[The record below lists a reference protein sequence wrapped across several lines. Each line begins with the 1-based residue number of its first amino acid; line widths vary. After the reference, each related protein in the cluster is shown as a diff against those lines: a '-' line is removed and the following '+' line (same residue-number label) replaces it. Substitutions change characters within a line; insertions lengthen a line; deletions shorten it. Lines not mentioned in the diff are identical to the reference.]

1 METEVVDKT
10 ETGLATVDLDA
21 FGDGGLSSQ
30 DIVIPKVLAMQGLSA
45 LVTDTKHPA
54 KFGDLVSSLD
64 KTVIGNVEDAPLEFI
79 PFYLHKT
86 WIVSKL
92 VGKKFVFDHI
102 EDVTPANENKKWEEV
117 SDGQQWKNEKSLN
130 FYSILPSDP
139 SLPYIVQFKGTSS
152 KAGRELAT
160 QMYVKNKASK
170 LTPAGKVMSLK
181 GSIVSNDNGTYV
193 VLGTEVSR
201 TSTEGEVGNCLEWF
215 STIKGG
221 KTKADEEQF

>member
-1 METEVVDKT
+1 MEQEVVEK
-10 ETGLATVDLDA
+10 DLGSEVANIDLNA

-45 LVTDTKHPA
+45 LVTEGKA

-64 KTVIGNVEDAPLEFI
+64 KTVIGHVEDKPLEFI

-86 WIVSKL
+86 WIISKK
-92 VGKKFVFDHI
+92 VGNKFIFDRI
-102 EDVTPANENKKWEEV
+102 EDVTPANENKKWSEIL
-117 SDGQQWKNEKSLN
+117 DGAEYKNEKSLN

-152 KAGRELAT
+152 RAGRELAT
-160 QMYVKNKASK
+160 QMYVKNKASA
-170 LTPAGKVMSLK
+170 LTPAGKVMKLK
-181 GSIVSNDNGTYV
+181 GAKVSNDNGTYV

-201 TSTEGEVGNCLEWF
+201 TSKKEEVGTCLKWYA
-215 STIKGG
+215 TIKKGA
-221 KTKADEEQF
+221 TKADEEQF